1 MKKYCCWLLVLMSI
15 MSLCSCSLAGS
26 RLDMLNTDSDEEKA
40 DARMAQVIDAI
51 KDQDKDAIKAIFS
64 KQALR
69 ETKDIDDGINY
80 LFNLVKGDIKSWE
93 NERLA
98 SEGHIE
104 NGNKSIIID
113 SWYTVTTDTEVYKI
127 FLLDY
132 TIDTINPDNAGLYSL
147 RAIKAKD
154 EKTQFTYMENMKI
167 PGIFIPTT
175 NSSQHSNQ

>member
-1 MKKYCCWLLVLMSI
+1 MKKYLSMLLVLISL

-113 SWYTVTTDTEVYKI
+113 SWYIVTTDVGVYKF
-127 FLLDY
+127 FLLDHAIN
-132 TIDTINPDNAGLYSL
+132 TIDPNNAGLYSL
-147 RAIKAKD
+147 RAIKSKD
-154 EKTQFTYMENMKI
+154 EKTQFTFWQDMQI
-167 PGIFIPTT
+167 PGIFIPKT
-175 NSSQHSNQ
+175 NSSQ